1 MRGHKQTANVAM
13 SMEIEAKF
21 AITDPDVF
29 RRLKTLK
36 RLAGFTLGEREV
48 LRVQDTYLDTKDR
61 SLMAAGMACRVRRQS
76 DGQLLLTVK
85 GIGASSG
92 AVHRREEQELLLPSG
107 ASGSKWVFA
116 AWAWPESPLRVR
128 IVRVVGRKRLTRLAT
143 IRQRRTIRPVTQDGH
158 TLAILS
164 LDDVQVRVG
173 GAKEEFCEVEI
184 ELTALGGDGDLKRL
198 VTCLEREWGL
208 AADRRSKLERAVA
221 LVDAGS
227 RVPLSRKGLG
237 IDPADTMAEAARKIL
252 SDQLDR
258 TVAHERG
265 AREGRD
271 KEELHDMRVAVRR
284 MRAAL
289 RVFSPHLDT
298 TAYRPFRK
306 ALRRTGRILGSV
318 RDLDVFREKAQRYL
332 DALAEEHRSG
342 LDPLLAAWQT
352 AYDAAREEMLA
363 LLDSRSY
370 VQSKKEFARFLAT
383 SGAGGPQP
391 ASESAAPLP
400 HRVREAVPPLVVA
413 SYAAIRAYE
422 GRVGGTNTPLPRLH
436 QLRITAKGLRYA
448 LEFFREVLPA
458 DVEPLIDGIKALQEH
473 LGNLQ
478 DAAVTCGILQGFL
491 ARGTWGN
498 DQAKAAAAPDV
509 ILAPG
514 VTTYLSVRQVELQRL
529 VREFPSVWK
538 KLSGE
543 DFRRQLFMAM
553 AAF

>member
-13 SMEIEAKF
+13 SIEIEAKF

-85 GIGASSG
+85 GIGAPSG
-92 AVHRREEQELLLPSG
+92 AVHRREEQEILLPSG

-116 AWAWPESPLRVR
+116 AWAWPDSPLRVR
-128 IVRVVGRKRLTRLAT
+128 IVRVVGRKRLIRLAT

-173 GAKEEFCEVEI
+173 GAKEEFSEVEI
-184 ELTALGGDGDLKRL
+184 ELTAHGGNGDLKRL

-208 AADRRSKLERAVA
+208 APDRRSKLERAVA

-227 RVPLSRKGLG
+227 RVPVSRKGLG
-237 IDPADTMAEAARKIL
+237 IDPADSMAEAARKIL

-258 TVAHERG
+258 MAAHERG

-332 DALAEEHRSG
+332 DALPEERRSG

-363 LLDSRSY
+363 LLDSKAY
-370 VQSKKEFARFLAT
+370 VQFKKEFARFLT
-383 SGAGGPQP
+383 TPGAGAPQSP
-391 ASESAAPLP
+391 SESAAPLP

-413 SYAAIRAYE
+413 SYAAVRAYE

-436 QLRITAKGLRYA
+436 QLRITAKGLRYG

-458 DVEPLIDGIKALQEH
+458 DVEPLIDRIKALQEH

-478 DAAVTCGILQGFL
+478 DAVVTCGILQNFL

-514 VTTYLSVRQVELQRL
+514 VAAYLSVRQVELQRL

-553 AAF
+553 AAL